1 MRKKAGPG
9 GGIPLRKRLL
19 VRLLVAS
26 VLIAGCSVA
35 ATAWLAVQTTTSALR
50 QEQGQD
56 LADDVAILARL
67 SGYAA
72 THRDWSGV
80 AATVRGLAAQTG
92 RRVALTTADR
102 TLVADSAPPGSP
114 LPPSPAATVD
124 PLHTDTYTQRGAQ
137 LSGIDPR
144 AVGPYA
150 LPAGERRQLDQVAVK
165 RRSCFAANGVPTTVR
180 YTPGGRPYLVSDD
193 GTRGVAEVPEECA
206 DGALNTPTATERR
219 ALDDVTRRARACV
232 GRAGLDPDLGAL
244 EFDPGPVGRYL
255 VPRTAVRYFY
265 KGALGAGGDATAK
278 ERRESR
284 QKAQQKAQQ
293 CADDAYRDQLDPY
306 VAPAAQLFLGGG
318 DRAATR
324 FVMSPA
330 NKAKIIGAAGLVLA
344 VTVAVTAVVA
354 GRLVRPLRALTEAAR
369 QPPDQHVRVP
379 VTTRDETG
387 LLAQAFNALTE
398 RRERLEAQRKAM
410 VSDIAHELRSPLT
423 NIRGWL
429 EVARDGLVDPDP
441 ALLSSLHDEAL
452 VLQRVIDD
460 LQDLAA
466 ADAGTLRLHREPLG
480 ARDLLDQ
487 VAAAHRVAARA
498 AGVTLRTDRADG
510 PCLDADPVRMRQV
523 LGNLVS
529 NALRHT
535 PADGTVTLAAHRDG
549 GTVVLTVA
557 DTGTGIAPDDLPHVF
572 DRFWRAEK
580 SRSRRT
586 GGSGLGLAIVRQLV
600 EAHGGTAAAASEPGA
615 GSVFTLRLPAA
626 PDEAAPGARDGVR
639 TGEARDPWSPASP
652 AGE

>member
-1 MRKKAGPG
+1 MSGGAGAQ

-19 VRLLVAS
+19 VRLLIAS

-72 THRDWSGV
+72 THPDWKGV
-80 AATVRGLAAQTG
+80 GPAVRELAARTG
-92 RRVALTTADR
+92 RRIALATGDR
-102 TLVADSAPPGSP
+102 TPVADSAPHGSP

-137 LSGIDPR
+137 LSGVDPR
-144 AVGPYA
+144 AVGPYL
-150 LPAGERRQLDQVAVK
+150 LPAGERATIDRIAEK
-165 RRSCFAANGVPTTVR
+165 RRRCFETNGVPATIR
-180 YTPGGRPYLVSDD
+180 HTPSGRPYLVGAD
-193 GTRGVAEVPEECA
+193 GTADTYVPDECA
-206 DGALNTPTATERR
+206 DGALNSPTPTEHKALDELRRR
-219 ALDDVTRRARACV
+219 AGGCLV
-232 GRAGLDPDLGAL
+232 RAGLDPGLVRFLSFGPSSAG
-244 EFDPGPVGRYL
+244 PGSHYPFSKVVKGDDER
-255 VPRTAVRYFY
+255 VR
-265 KGALGAGGDATAK
+265 KG
-278 ERRESR
+278 
-284 QKAQQKAQQ
+284 QQ
-293 CADDAYRDQLDPY
+293 CADDAYREQLDPY

-318 DRAATR
+318 VRTAPR
-324 FVMSPA
+324 FVMSSG
-330 NKAKIIGAAGLVLA
+330 NKAKVVGAAGLVLA
-344 VTVAVTAVVA
+344 VTVAVTALVA

-387 LLAQAFNALTE
+387 LLARTFNELTE

-441 ALLSSLHDEAL
+441 ALLASLHDEAL

-466 ADAGTLRLHREPLG
+466 ADAGTLRLHREPLVAG
-480 ARDLLDQ
+480 DLLDQ
-487 VAAAHRVAARA
+487 VTAAHRVAART
-498 AGVTLRTDRADG
+498 AGVALRTACEDG
-510 PCLDADPVRMRQV
+510 LCLDADPVRMRQV

-535 PADGTVTLAAHRDG
+535 PSGGTVTLTARADG
-549 GTVVLTVA
+549 DEVVLTVT
-557 DTGTGIAPDDLPHVF
+557 DTGTGIAPEDLPHVF

-600 EAHGGTAAAASEPGA
+600 DAHGGTATAAGELGA

-626 PDEAAPGARDGVR
+626 PAGAPG
-639 TGEARDPWSPASP
+639 EEPADSV
-652 AGE
+652 G